1 VVLQE
6 RRPLVLMLGETPLH
20 VGQLETL
27 RLVGAIIAP
36 PVAGLLSGRNRSTTW
51 STMPSA
57 VLDLL
62 DLDTDLPHRRREA
75 EN

>member
-1 VVLQE
+1 VDD
-6 RRPLVLMLGETPLH
+6 LVDH
-20 VGQLETL
+20 AVG
-27 RLVGAIIAP
+27 
-36 PVAGLLSGRNRSTTW
+36 
-51 STMPSA
+51 